1 MEMYKADLSE
11 YEKNQLEIKAFNLK
25 KEIKAMEKKTSLEK
39 LKKELEQVEKDL
51 GNV

>member
-25 KEIKAMEKKTSLEK
+25 KE
-39 LKKELEQVEKDL
+39 LEQVEKDL
-51 GNV
+51 RNV